1 MGEKNLNIKIKADTE
16 SAYYSPASK
25 KSSHS
30 FEIGS
35 SSLLSVFS
43 INANNITRNIIHR
56 SAIDTPP

>member
-1 MGEKNLNIKIKADTE
+1 MGKDKNLNIKIKANTE

-35 SSLLSVFS
+35 SSLLYVFS
-43 INANNITRNIIHR
+43 INIKHIIRNIIR
-56 SAIDTPP
+56 PIDMPL

>member
-1 MGEKNLNIKIKADTE
+1 MAKDKNLNIKIAANTE

-35 SSLLSVFS
+35 SSLS
-43 INANNITRNIIHR
+43 I
-56 SAIDTPP
+56 